1 MSAAHHGK
9 AYHGGEHY
17 ENFPVAS
24 WLLPAQMRAPVLALY
39 RFARTADDIADE
51 GVRSADARL
60 VELEMLARGLGMR
73 AGDHASTIA
82 SDPSI
87 AMGTLHRIAAQL
99 AQHLA
104 QAGLPS
110 LAAHDLLSAFRQ
122 DAMFRPLAT
131 EDDVLDYCM
140 RSAAPVG
147 RMVLG
152 FAGVRAWDRAEAC
165 ITASDAICTGLQ
177 LANFAQDMGEDMG
190 RNRIYAPMSWWPQ
203 GWDPGHAV
211 LADDAP
217 ARRALPERMAGWA
230 LEHLQRG
237 RHLPAWLLDA
247 PVPGRRR
254 LALEISM
261 TIQGG
266 CEIARRVIDDPLAV
280 WIRSPAIPG
289 HRLPVLLLRAIHAL
303 MRHDA

>member
-51 GVRSADARL
+51 GVRNADARL
-60 VELEMLARGLGMR
+60 IELDMLAQGLGMQ
-73 AGDHASTIA
+73 AGDHVPTVASGPA
-82 SDPSI
+82 I
-87 AMGTLHRIAAQL
+87 AMDTLHRIAAQL
-99 AQHLA
+99 AHHLA
-104 QAGLPS
+104 DAGLPFQ
-110 LAAHDLLSAFRQ
+110 AAHDLLSAFRQ

-152 FAGVRAWDRAEAC
+152 FAGIRAWDRTDAC
-165 ITASDAICTGLQ
+165 IAASDAICTGLQ
-177 LANFAQDMGEDMG
+177 LANFAQDMGEDLG
-190 RNRIYAPMSWWPQ
+190 RGRIYAPTSWWPQ
-203 GWDPGHAV
+203 GWDAGHAA
-211 LADDAP
+211 LADDAH
-217 ARRALPERMAGWA
+217 ARRALPERMAAWA
-230 LEHLQRG
+230 LEHLHQG

-247 PVPGRRR
+247 PIPGRRR

-280 WIRSPAIPG
+280 WNRSPLIPA
-289 HRLPVLLLRAIHAL
+289 HRLPMLLLRAIHAL
-303 MRHDA
+303 TRHDA